1 VTAPVPSSAPTPAEV
16 EAMRR
21 QVERKVVVAEAQAGP
36 RQGSSSSQAPA
47 PRPAMQGKAPCQ
59 FAPAGSPLSF
69 PAQSPASFQA
79 PAVRPAMQGKPPGQ
93 VAPTASPSSFP
104 ALAPVQGPT
113 PERPA
118 MQQAGKPPGQVA
130 PAVRPSSLPAP
141 VQGPAPGRPAMQVR
155 PPAGQVAPASGPQIQ
170 GKAPAGQVALSAPAG
185 TLPPASSKAMVFPAR
200 PGYGT
205 VGRRCRVRANHV
217 HVQLADT
224 DIYHY
229 DVRIYMTP
237 ICVSLLFL
245 ASAPCK

>member
-1 VTAPVPSSAPTPAEV
+1 MGALPVRPDPAASLAWPVAQVQGPVP
-16 EAMRR
+16 
-21 QVERKVVVAEAQAGP
+21 G
-36 RQGSSSSQAPA
+36 
-47 PRPAMQGKAPCQ
+47 RPAMQVRPPCQ
-59 FAPAGSPLSF
+59 LAPA
-69 PAQSPASFQA
+69 
-79 PAVRPAMQGKPPGQ
+79 
-93 VAPTASPSSFP
+93 ASPSSL
-104 ALAPVQGPT
+104 LA
-113 PERPA
+113 
-118 MQQAGKPPGQVA
+118 
-130 PAVRPSSLPAP
+130 PAP
-141 VQGPAPGRPAMQVR
+141 VQGPVPGRPPMQVR